1 MIDLTEID
9 FYFIT
14 DSKLTKESI
23 ISDVK
28 NAISAGCKV
37 VQYRE
42 KKKNIQEMIE
52 EAKEIKDICK
62 EKAIFIINDFL
73 DVALA
78 VDADGLHI
86 GKDDIS
92 YENARKLLGPK
103 KIIGLTVHNAKEA
116 VDAEILG
123 ADYIGLAPIFK
134 TKTKGDA
141 IEPIGISELK
151 LVRINVNIP
160 IVALGGI
167 KKENIKDV
175 ISAGADSIASIS
187 AVVSS
192 DDVFCETKEFLKLIK
207 ESKKYDSIRKG

>member
-23 ISDVK
+23 ISDIK

-62 EKAIFIINDFL
+62 EKAIFIVNDYL
-73 DVALA
+73 DLALA
-78 VDADGLHI
+78 VDSDGLHI

-92 YENARKLLGPK
+92 YENARKLLGPN

-134 TKTKGDA
+134 TKTKVDA

-151 LVRINVNIP
+151 LVRKNVNIP

-175 ISAGADSIASIS
+175 ISAGADSVASIS
-187 AVVSS
+187 AVISS
-192 DDVFCETKEFLKLIK
+192 NDVFCETKEFLKLIK
-207 ESKKYDSIRKG
+207 ESKKNDSIRKG